1 MRTIT
6 KSFIDVTAAIA
17 EAKDAI
23 DAKYAALERVA
34 VMRETLRNALKTKV
48 QMTKEQQ
55 EYIEGTFPVHERKS
69 KDDMTPAEVAELAT
83 RRANAAAKR
92 AAEAQKA
99 AEAQAPAAA

>member
-1 MRTIT
+1 MT

-23 DAKYAALERVA
+23 DAKYEALERVS

-69 KDDMTPAEVAELAT
+69 KDNMTPAQVAQLAT
-83 RRANAAAKR
+83 RRAEAAAKR
-92 AAEAQKA
+92 AEEAQKA
-99 AEAQAPAAA
+99 ARAEAPASA

>member
-1 MRTIT
+1 MT

-48 QMTKEQQ
+48 QMTKDQQ
-55 EYIEGTFPVHERKS
+55 EYIEGTFPIHERKS
-69 KDDMTPAEVAELAT
+69 KDDMSPAELAELAV
-83 RRANAAAKR
+83 RRADAAAKR
-92 AAEAQKA
+92 ASEAQKV
-99 AEAQAPAAA
+99 AQTDLPAAA